1 VIDEIEITR
10 TDEAKVRLQDREAPA
25 IGEQLAAASQQ
36 LDHLRAVFEM
46 LEDVAHENE
55 IEVPFREIGEREIA
69 RDFDRDACFGKARAR
84 GIPVHTD
91 PFGRA
96 NLVEKM
102 TESATHIEYCRARR
116 NHLLKELLREHA
128 PDSPYPRQFAR
139 TEALVINLLERLVYH
154 EHPLRRPERASA
166 TPDGNGTGIAR
177 GAPEPQTVFA
187 PGGAKPGEMS
197 TDQLLIVVAI
207 SAYIVGALALFT
219 YFLSRE
225 RLPKLIGIPFA
236 CIGCAVQFFEL
247 AYRYQTS
254 HIWPLTN
261 LYGSL
266 SLFAAMSVAIFIGFA
281 IKYDIW
287 FIGGFV
293 QAISASFLA
302 YALTWNEG
310 YLPAVPALQSYWIKV
325 HVPLVVSSY
334 AAFMVAMV
342 TSVLYLIK
350 YYGERSLEH
359 RGTSAFGLQPSAAG
373 AGSGGAT
380 MRVGAYDAPPAKRI
394 VGGDFPALSQAAAEG
409 NTLALWLSTLP
420 SLAKLDIMTYR
431 VVSVGLPLLT
441 VGIIT
446 GAWWAKEA
454 WGAYWQWDP
463 KETAALVSWTVYALY
478 MHLHTRNSWRGL
490 RSAWMSVLGF
500 LTIMFCYLGVNIWIS
515 GLHSYK
521 M

>member
-1 VIDEIEITR
+1 
-10 TDEAKVRLQDREAPA
+10 
-25 IGEQLAAASQQ
+25 
-36 LDHLRAVFEM
+36 M
-46 LEDVAHENE
+46 N
-55 IEVPFREIGEREIA
+55 
-69 RDFDRDACFGKARAR
+69 
-84 GIPVHTD
+84 
-91 PFGRA
+91 
-96 NLVEKM
+96 
-102 TESATHIEYCRARR
+102 
-116 NHLLKELLREHA
+116 
-128 PDSPYPRQFAR
+128 
-139 TEALVINLLERLVYH
+139 
-154 EHPLRRPERASA
+154 
-166 TPDGNGTGIAR
+166 
-177 GAPEPQTVFA
+177 
-187 PGGAKPGEMS
+187 
-197 TDQLLIVVAI
+197 TDQLLIVIAI
-207 SAYIVGALALFT
+207 SAYIMSTLALFT
-219 YFLSRE
+219 YFLSRD

-236 CIGCAVQFFEL
+236 FIGCGMQFVEL
-247 AYRYQTS
+247 VYRYQTS

-266 SLFAAMSVAIFIGFA
+266 SLFAAMSVLIFIVFA
-281 IKYDIW
+281 IKYDLW

-293 QAISASFLA
+293 EALSASFLA

-310 YLPAVPALQSYWIKV
+310 YLPAVPALQSYWIKI

-334 AAFMVAMV
+334 AAFMVAAVM
-342 TSVLYLIK
+342 SILYLIK
-350 YYGERSLEH
+350 YYGEKTLERRSL
-359 RGTSAFGLQPSAAG
+359 TFSAMPAAAG
-373 AGSGGAT
+373 NIGGGALKMQAYT
-380 MRVGAYDAPPAKRI
+380 EAPAPRRVSI
-394 VGGDFPALSQAAAEG
+394 GGDSPALAARAEAG
-409 NTLALWLSTLP
+409 DSLALWLSTLP

-500 LTIMFCYLGVNIWIS
+500 ISIMFCYLGVNIWIS

>member
-1 VIDEIEITR
+1 
-10 TDEAKVRLQDREAPA
+10 
-25 IGEQLAAASQQ
+25 
-36 LDHLRAVFEM
+36 
-46 LEDVAHENE
+46 
-55 IEVPFREIGEREIA
+55 
-69 RDFDRDACFGKARAR
+69 
-84 GIPVHTD
+84 
-91 PFGRA
+91 
-96 NLVEKM
+96 M
-102 TESATHIEYCRARR
+102 T
-116 NHLLKELLREHA
+116 
-128 PDSPYPRQFAR
+128 P
-139 TEALVINLLERLVYH
+139 
-154 EHPLRRPERASA
+154 
-166 TPDGNGTGIAR
+166 
-177 GAPEPQTVFA
+177 
-187 PGGAKPGEMS
+187 
-197 TDQLLIVVAI
+197 DQLLIIIAI
-207 SAYIVGALALFT
+207 SAYIMGTLAFFT

-236 CIGCAVQFFEL
+236 FIGCGVQFAEL
-247 AYRYQTS
+247 VYRYETS

-281 IKYDIW
+281 LKYDLW

-293 QAISASFLA
+293 LALSASFLA

-350 YYGERSLEH
+350 YYGERSLEA
-359 RGTSAFGLQPSAAG
+359 R
-373 AGSGGAT
+373 AGSGVMRPAVAAAAPAPGNLQMQSYGAEPKL
-380 MRVGAYDAPPAKRI
+380 RSS
-394 VGGDFPALSQAAAEG
+394 GGDLPILATAAAEG
-409 NTLALWLSTLP
+409 NQLALWLSTLP
-420 SLAKLDIMTYR
+420 TLAKLDIMTYR
-431 VVSVGLPLLT
+431 IVAVGLPLLT

-463 KETAALVSWTVYALY
+463 KETAALFSWTIYALY

-490 RSAWMSVLGF
+490 RSAWLSVLGF
-500 LTIMFCYLGVNIWIS
+500 ASIMFCYLGVNIWIS

>member
-1 VIDEIEITR
+1 
-10 TDEAKVRLQDREAPA
+10 
-25 IGEQLAAASQQ
+25 
-36 LDHLRAVFEM
+36 M
-46 LEDVAHENE
+46 N
-55 IEVPFREIGEREIA
+55 
-69 RDFDRDACFGKARAR
+69 
-84 GIPVHTD
+84 
-91 PFGRA
+91 
-96 NLVEKM
+96 
-102 TESATHIEYCRARR
+102 
-116 NHLLKELLREHA
+116 
-128 PDSPYPRQFAR
+128 
-139 TEALVINLLERLVYH
+139 
-154 EHPLRRPERASA
+154 
-166 TPDGNGTGIAR
+166 
-177 GAPEPQTVFA
+177 
-187 PGGAKPGEMS
+187 

-207 SAYIVGALALFT
+207 SSYIMATLALFT

-236 CIGCAVQFFEL
+236 FVGCGVQFFEL
-247 AYRYQTS
+247 AYRYATS

-281 IKYDIW
+281 IKYDLW

-293 QAISASFLA
+293 LALSASFLA

-342 TSVLYLIK
+342 TSLLYLIK
-350 YYGERSLEH
+350 YYGERSIAPRFSP
-359 RGTSAFGLQPSAAG
+359 RGTLQTAAAG
-373 AGSGGAT
+373 APGLTLSSQSYAE
-380 MRVGAYDAPPAKRI
+380 PARRMI
-394 VGGDFPALSQAAAEG
+394 GGDMPELAEAAAAG
-409 NTLALWLSTLP
+409 DRFALWLSTMP

-431 VVSVGLPLLT
+431 IVAVGLPLLT

-463 KETAALVSWTVYALY
+463 KETAALVSWTIYALY

-490 RSAWMSVLGF
+490 RSAWLSVLGF
-500 LTIMFCYLGVNIWIS
+500 ASIMFCYLGVNIWIS